1 MQALQARACN
11 GSPFYA
17 ARPVTRHTQRLPVRR
32 SRRVC
37 TAVVGTS
44 LTFNIAETSVTFPF
58 QKEQAQQLSNAITT
72 LIQTFA
78 AKQKAERPR
87 RWDLMEYKYKE
98 DEGNGA
104 EGVEYLEVVC
114 NPNAYATA
122 FDAKVLITIRSSQ
135 GLKVTTEGRLSNL
148 KGDVDTFLEKS

>member
-1 MQALQARACN
+1 MLNFPYVEATLALTN
-11 GSPFYA
+11 TGG
-17 ARPVTRHTQRLPVRR
+17 RPASEHNTLCFVE
-32 SRRVC
+32 
-37 TAVVGTS
+37 TS

-58 QKEQAQQLSNAITT
+58 HKEQAQQLSNAITT

-98 DEGNGA
+98 DESNGA

>member
-1 MQALQARACN
+1 MAGLLR
-11 GSPFYA
+11 PA
-17 ARPVTRHTQRLPVRR
+17 AIVVATR
-32 SRRVC
+32 
-37 TAVVGTS
+37 
-44 LTFNIAETSVTFPF
+44 IAE
-58 QKEQAQQLSNAITT
+58 
-72 LIQTFA
+72 
-78 AKQKAERPR
+78 
-87 RWDLMEYKYKE
+87 
-98 DEGNGA
+98 DESNGA